1 MIQEEVKIFRNEF
14 KLKQIDLANIME
26 VDQSTIARW
35 ENGTRKI
42 SKKNLSKLI
51 DVVYSFKGKIFP
63 TREEALLLK
72 EKEEIITKVNGYLT
86 ICINYTNI
94 KDKKKIL
101 KVCLSLLDEAD

>member
-1 MIQEEVKIFRNEF
+1 MLSSEIKTFRNEF

-42 SKKNLSKLI
+42 SKRNLSKLI
-51 DVVYSFKGKIFP
+51 EIVYSFKGKIFP
-63 TREEALLLK
+63 TEDKALLLK
-72 EKEEIITKVNGYLT
+72 QREEAINKVNDLLT
-86 ICINYTNI
+86 ACINYTNI

-101 KVCLSLLDEAD
+101 KVCLSLLNEAN